1 LPFIPLVALVAAVAV
16 VAGIAFGYGL
26 APKPSPLPTASPTVT
41 EVSLI
46 EPTTQWGSAI
56 PSFPAFGPSPTG
68 FEVPP
73 PGGLTLSEALS
84 ALNDSG
90 TPFRK
95 FGTNLPELAVVYA
108 RVERYADL
116 PSLVNSPE
124 AWVWA
129 IAVSSS
135 LLNSPPC
142 GQPGTPQPC
151 PSPAATTMF
160 ILDYNTGAYLEDW
173 SPAFP

>member
-1 LPFIPLVALVAAVAV
+1 MPLIALVAAVAV
-16 VAGIAFGYGL
+16 VAGIAFGYGI
-26 APKPSPLPTASPTVT
+26 APKPRPLPSSSQTMAGL
-41 EVSLI
+41 SLV
-46 EPTTQWGSAI
+46 EPTTPWGSAI
-56 PSFPAFGPSPTG
+56 PSFPAVGPAPTG

-73 PGGLTLSEALS
+73 PGGLTLSQAVS

-90 TPFRK
+90 TPLRK

-116 PSLVNSPE
+116 PSPVNSPE

-135 LLNSPPC
+135 LLSSPPC
-142 GQPGTPQPC
+142 GQPNTPQPC

-160 ILDYNTGAYLEDW
+160 ILNYNTGAYLQDW